1 MCQSWRKRA
10 LPFFLSR
17 VWYTSAT
24 LFMVPVFSVF
34 PFFLFFRFSPFFVA
48 RRLRTSPA
56 LRTNLPQHL
65 TYRRCLPHTRKN
77 KNQNLNQSC
86 LLKSGAT
93 AQSKFGVAFP
103 DPEPHCSEPH
113 CSQTVL
119 WLGCP
124 LLAFWLSFFL
134 FFFAFV

>member
-10 LPFFLSR
+10 LPFFFVACVVHQCHSFYGSCFFR
-17 VWYTSAT
+17 
-24 LFMVPVFSVF
+24 F
-34 PFFLFFRFSPFFVA
+34 PFFSFFSLFAVFCRAPS
-48 RRLRTSPA
+48 
-56 LRTNLPQHL
+56 NLPQHL